1 MVFTRKKSDQSTIK
15 NKKKKKKKKRKEK
28 VDEDRNYTK
37 DETREIEQMNQN

>member
-15 NKKKKKKKKRKEK
+15 NKKKKKKRKEK